1 MLLHD
6 LRDHPAKGILFHW
19 SNYKH
24 WRETAPL
31 VQGDDNP
38 SARWFKEYQYP
49 RSCCRG
55 LLAILQVPVHSQNAS
70 ELSMILEP
78 AVSIITS
85 YFAALDRQSKSQ
97 KGAFSSLDGVE
108 VLSAAVGLIYITQL
122 RIPSQPVP
130 SDVSW
135 QLFASVQKPLQLLT
149 QISDR
154 FKALRGLGDALQSFL
169 STICNG
175 STSSPP
181 SSSLSSIL
189 TSTEIEIPQYISSLM
204 LQCLE
209 ARCQQGT

>member
-6 LRDHPAKGILFHW
+6 IRDHPAKGMLFHW

-31 VQGDDNP
+31 VPGDNNS
-38 SARWFKEYQYP
+38 SARWFKEHQYP

-55 LLAILQVPVHSQNAS
+55 LLAMLQIPTNSQNAS

-78 AVSIITS
+78 AVSIISS
-85 YFAALDRQSKSQ
+85 YFAALDRQSKFQ

-108 VLSAAVGLIYITQL
+108 ILSAAVGLIYVTQL
-122 RIPSQPVP
+122 RVSSQPVP
-130 SDVSW
+130 SDASW
-135 QLFASVQKPLQLLT
+135 HFFASVQRPLQLLT

-154 FKALRGLGDALQSFL
+154 FKALRGLGDVLQSFVL
-169 STICNG
+169 TMCNG
-175 STSSPP
+175 STSSSP
-181 SSSLSSIL
+181 SSNLSSIL
-189 TSTEIEIPQYISSLM
+189 TSAEVEIPQYISSLM

-209 ARCQQGT
+209 ARCQRGP